1 MIASTQTNSPI
12 SNHGQTESP
21 VLIATA
27 RLKAAGLRITQPRLT
42 ILAALVKFGRPT
54 SIEAI
59 HDGLG
64 RRGCDLVTV
73 YRCLAAFEEIGIVR
87 RSFFHNGTSLFSLSV
102 DNLPRYHVVSK
113 STKTV
118 EELDP
123 ETARELHTALL
134 AVEAKLRER
143 GYTEISHITEFF
155 GTAPSQ
161 ARSQHAAMP
170 AVDVR

>member
-12 SNHGQTESP
+12 FNHGQTDSP
-21 VLIATA
+21 VVIATA
-27 RLKAAGLRITQPRLT
+27 RLRAAGLRITQPRLT

-59 HDGLG
+59 HEALG

-102 DNLPRYHVVSK
+102 DDLPRYHVVSK

-123 ETARELHTALL
+123 ETARELQTALL
-134 AVEAKLRER
+134 SVETMLRQR
-143 GYTEISHITEFF
+143 GYTEISHIAEFF

-161 ARSQHAAMP
+161 ACSQHAAMP
-170 AVDVR
+170 SVEVR